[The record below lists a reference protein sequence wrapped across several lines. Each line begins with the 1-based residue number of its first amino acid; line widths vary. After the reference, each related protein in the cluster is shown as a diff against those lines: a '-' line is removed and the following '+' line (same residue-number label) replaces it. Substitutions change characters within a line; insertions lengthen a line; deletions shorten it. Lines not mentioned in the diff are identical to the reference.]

1 MARTPGGQAM
11 GLKGLGNAKG
21 VQSMGKTR
29 GLGRGGAKAVT
40 NFGAAMGQV
49 AMGAARMK
57 QRNMSAGNK
66 AAYGTPGLKQVK
78 TGNKTMARIVSRG
91 KRTGT
96 VVLGKNG

>member
-1 MARTPGGQAM
+1 MARTPAGQAM
-11 GLKGLGNAKG
+11 GLKGLANSKGPNAGILGKRGTKKYGGFFAG
-21 VQSMGKTR
+21 VAQ
-29 GLGRGGAKAVT
+29 A
-40 NFGAAMGQV
+40 
-49 AMGAARMK
+49 AMGAARAK

-91 KRTGT
+91 QRKGT